1 MATRSLI
8 GMTKPDSTVDYI
20 YCHWDGYPEHHLPI
34 LEGFYTDED
43 TVAQLLSLGYLS
55 SLAENISAPEGSE
68 HTFEKPLND
77 VCIFYHRDRGE
88 SKEHSK
94 TRNVS
99 YDEYSKPSFGDSC
112 WAEYKYLFQDGEWQV
127 FEVEMEEEATA

>member
-34 LEGFYTDED
+34 LENHYMDED
-43 TVAQLLSLGYLS
+43 TITDLLSLGYLS
-55 SLAENISAPEGSE
+55 VLAENISAPEDTE
-68 HTFEKPLND
+68 HTFENPQKD
-77 VCIFYHRDRGE
+77 VCVFYYRDRNE
-88 SKEHSK
+88 DWEHTK

-99 YDEYSKPSFGDSC
+99 YNEYMKPSFGHDS
-112 WAEYKYLFQDGEWQV
+112 WTEYKYLFQDGEWQV